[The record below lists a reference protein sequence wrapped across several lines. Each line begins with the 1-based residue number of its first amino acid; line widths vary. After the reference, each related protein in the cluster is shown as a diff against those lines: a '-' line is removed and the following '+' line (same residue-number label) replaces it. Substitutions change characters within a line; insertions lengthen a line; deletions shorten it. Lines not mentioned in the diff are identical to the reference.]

1 MYRVPHNPQPK
12 YRWPMI
18 LMCCYYGFVGFLA
31 ILGSCTFFSI
41 MIDSKMLG
49 GNYILSLLWSSVLL
63 LANVSR
69 LGLLVGLLKFYRWAY
84 YGALIIELLTI
95 INLISQFVLHSG
107 LITWPEL
114 ASGLIGMLILGYL
127 LQPKIKQQ
135 FLKST

>member
-12 YRWPMI
+12 FRWPI
-18 LMCCYYGFVGFLA
+18 VLMCCYYALMGFLA
-31 ILGSCTFFSI
+31 ILSSCTFFSI

-69 LGLLVGLLKFYRWAY
+69 LGLLVGILKFYRWAY
-84 YGALIIELLTI
+84 RGALIIELLTI
-95 INLISQFVLHSG
+95 INLISQFVLRSG
-107 LITWPEL
+107 LMTWPEL